1 MMCFWWYLLS
11 WFSRV
16 VSYSYNMLETISF
29 LILIGW
35 VRVLA
40 RIFWW
45 SEGVVTIVDGIL
57 ALWALRNLS
66 KLWAPF
72 LPSSQKKVQVMMKLA
87 DIQPWDVLYELWSGD
102 GRILRA
108 SLLYHP
114 KKIVGY
120 ELSRILI
127 VYSRVLNYIRKEQI
141 QYKRVDLFTQD
152 FSDADVIFCF
162 LLPVAVKRVE
172 EQIWPTLK
180 PWTKLLTNIFTFE

>member
-1 MMCFWWYLLS
+1 
-11 WFSRV
+11 
-16 VSYSYNMLETISF
+16 MLETISF

-45 SEGVVTIVDGIL
+45 SEGLVIVLDGIL

-72 LPSSQKKVQVMMKLA
+72 LPSSHKKVQVMMKLA

-114 KKIVGY
+114 QKVVWY
-120 ELSRILI
+120 ELSWILI
-127 VYSRVLNYIRKEQI
+127 IYSRLLNYLCKEQI

-162 LLPVAVKRVE
+162 LLPGAVKRVE
-172 EQIWPTLK
+172 DQIRPTLK
-180 PWTKLLTNIFTFE
+180 PWTKLLTNIFTFEQIPHTNTQDWIYCYVR